1 MNNPS
6 GVSLFDLLS
15 AFALPLVVQ
24 RLLLVLFYFVV
35 AWVLVRLTPH
45 FVRPLIRS
53 RAHFSRRASW
63 NERRVKTI
71 TGLVVDLMRAFIIL
85 LAIVFSLSLY
95 VDSTGL
101 LTFLGLFSAAFG
113 LGARP
118 LVSDYISGM
127 IFLFEDQYTV
137 GEKVEI
143 FGIEGTVEDI
153 NLRTTHLRAPSGE
166 LFIVPNGEVR
176 NVRNFAR
183 GTFSLGTV
191 QVDVKSSRLE
201 EVSAVLNR
209 VAEAAAVAI
218 PELISPPEIISAD
231 GVMGAQTRFTLFAK
245 TEYGKGA
252 VVRRRLLQMIH
263 EALAEAGVEVGS

>member
-1 MNNPS
+1 MNSP
-6 GVSLFDLLS
+6 FDFFALLS
-15 AFALPLVVQ
+15 AFPLPLVVQ
-24 RLLLVLFYFVV
+24 RLLLVLFYAIL
-35 AWVLVRLTPH
+35 AWVLLRLTPH
-45 FVRPLIRS
+45 FVRPLVRS
-53 RAHFSRRASW
+53 RARFSRRAPW
-63 NERRVKTI
+63 NERRIVTI
-71 TGLVVDLMRAFIIL
+71 TGLTVDLVRVFLIL
-85 LAIVFSLSLY
+85 LAIVLSLSLY

-101 LTFLGLFSAAFG
+101 FTFLGLFSAALG

-143 FGIEGTVEDI
+143 FGVEGTVENI

-166 LFIVPNGEVR
+166 LFIVPNGEIR

-191 QVDVKSSRLE
+191 QVDVKSNRLE
-201 EVSAVLNR
+201 EISAVLNR
-209 VAEAAAVAI
+209 VAQAAAVDI

-231 GVMGAQTRFTLFAK
+231 GVMGAQTRFTIIAK

-263 EALAEAGVEVGS
+263 EALSDAEVEIGD